1 MNSIFNKSFIF
12 KASTY
17 EVYYNGQCIDKGV
30 TNTTITAIVS
40 NNVVEFTLKGDLR
53 GNTMR
58 VFTLPILGIEAG
70 DILEDRVQYGRLP
83 RFADGYAPN
92 EPIVCN
98 IFNNMKC
105 IRFAM
110 FHPLRIVEYFGT
122 FESIGENTITP
133 KGYKTEEN
141 KDIVGIIK
149 DFFAKLFA

>member
-17 EVYYNGQCIDKGV
+17 EVYYNGQCIDKGI
-30 TNTTITAIVS
+30 TNTTITAIIS
-40 NNVVEFTLKGDLR
+40 DNVVEFTLKGDLR
-53 GNTMR
+53 GNTR
-58 VFTLPILGIEAG
+58 HAFKLPILGIEAG

-122 FESIGENTITP
+122 FECIGENTITT
-133 KGYKTEEN
+133 KECKTIDDN
-141 KDIVGIIK
+141 GFIGIIK
-149 DFFAKLFA
+149 DFFAKLFT

>member
-1 MNSIFNKSFIF
+1 MSTIFKKPFTF

-30 TNTTITAIVS
+30 TDTTITTMIANNAIK
-40 NNVVEFTLKGDLR
+40 FTLNGDLR
-53 GNTMR
+53 GNTIR
-58 VFTLPILGIEAG
+58 VFELPILGVEAG
-70 DILEDRVQYGRLP
+70 DILADRVQYGRLP

-110 FHPLRIVEYFGT
+110 FHPLRIVEYYGT
-122 FESIGENTITP
+122 FERIGENIVTT
-133 KGYKTEEN
+133 KDYKTEEN
-141 KDIVGIIK
+141 KGIVGIIK
-149 DFFAKLFA
+149 AFFAKLFS

>member
-83 RFADGYAPN
+83 RFSNGYAPN

-122 FESIGENTITP
+122 FECIGENTITT

-141 KDIVGIIK
+141 KDIVGVIK